1 MNYDIIVSKENP
13 LPIEYYENVKFKK
26 IYNSED
32 KEIILEERTLENYLK
47 LKSVLGKRNIK
58 IDIVRGLYEQK
69 QPVIKNFL
77 AEDNSEYLTGLSFDI
92 KIEDDPRIVDA
103 ILKTVLED
111 YGFILRKKEG
121 NIYTI
126 RQVSMYASKKINQ
139 YGITLEEYSKWIN
152 FELLDYDRY
161 HKRLENII
169 FNAKNPVAIHNS
181 IARTKCGFDVEH
193 YSIGNGP
200 HHIVVV
206 GGTHGCEIIGVDFV
220 TKLME
225 EISLGRGEYKDV
237 DLDYFTFDFF
247 PLHNPEGFI
256 ISTSAINQVVSNELN
271 PEEKEKKCKE
281 FYLAFR
287 QDDINSVKNEH
298 QGEPKLHHQ
307 MFKDVTW
314 ECIPQKYEKL
324 RENVRGM
331 YEHYKFPAGSI
342 VDWRSNGSGV
352 ELNANTPDNKRFIR
366 IMNGEIEYGSLRYNT
381 IYQSFPGPLGI
392 PSANPIHFE
401 FEPENEG
408 LFEFIARLY
417 AKGEYYGMFTYHGTA
432 GAIIYKPYNYT
443 ESDHLYE
450 KLGKLKE
457 RNYSERI
464 NSMIANTYSAETT
477 YKTSGLSM
485 IDNVGLSG
493 CGDLLRSVFPG
504 VILVELSKMGGN
516 PISPYGDIFGNY
528 RNVIKD
534 NLRAFSSSLKT
545 IQSMEKLMYASYF
558 EDVSQKRK

>member
-307 MFKDVTW
+307 TFKDVTW